1 MDTHVT
7 KGDEKMNGKVL
18 NDEAICCPRCPC
30 VIFRERTAFS
40 TNEEIT
46 AETRILFLPGFRS
59 IVEPFPLPI
68 IAKKSELQ
76 QHGDT
81 FPRKIESHF
90 WTVERMT
97 DFENVGFCNTVE
109 GIKYLICADC
119 EIGPL
124 GYHDTHSAA
133 SGQPLFHIAVSRTS
147 AYRDF

>member
-1 MDTHVT
+1 MGQPLGSGAVEWYERFNGARACASDELGDGQSQPTALAAIPMDIQPA
-7 KGDEKMNGKVL
+7 L
-18 NDEAICCPRCPC
+18 
-30 VIFRERTAFS
+30 FS
-40 TNEEIT
+40 
-46 AETRILFLPGFRS
+46 
-59 IVEPFPLPI
+59 LPI

-76 QHGDT
+76 QHSGS
-81 FPRKIESHF
+81 FPQKTESHF

-133 SGQPLFHIAVSRTS
+133 GGQPLFHIAVSRVRT
-147 AYRDF
+147 RDTDPLPG

>member
-1 MDTHVT
+1 MDSHVT
-7 KGDEKMNGKVL
+7 RGDEKINGKVL
-18 NDEAICCPRCPC
+18 NDEVICCPRCPC
-30 VIFRERTAFS
+30 VIFREKTAFS
-40 TNEEIT
+40 TNEE
-46 AETRILFLPGFRS
+46 FS
-59 IVEPFPLPI
+59 LPI

-76 QHGDT
+76 QHSGS
-81 FPRKIESHF
+81 FPQKTESHF

-133 SGQPLFHIAVSRTS
+133 GGQPLFHIAVSRVRT
-147 AYRDF
+147 RDTDPLPG

>member
-1 MDTHVT
+1 M
-7 KGDEKMNGKVL
+7 E
-18 NDEAICCPRCPC
+18 
-30 VIFRERTAFS
+30 
-40 TNEEIT
+40 
-46 AETRILFLPGFRS
+46 
-59 IVEPFPLPI
+59 FPLPI

-133 SGQPLFHIAVSRTS
+133 GGQPLFHIAVSRVRN
-147 AYRDF
+147 RDVAPLSG